1 MEFLAEKI
9 ENINYLNS
17 LHGSSKGWIT
27 KATINKEEGFKQWH
41 YRFKELVTQDLKA
54 MDTYISMNT
63 FYKTYRRIECLKE
76 LRACYIDLDIYNTK
90 FTKEQI
96 MMNLEENYYN
106 QSIPIPN
113 FVMDSGRGL
122 YLIWLINTVPSKA
135 LPLWKAIEEYLYKE
149 LKEFGADRKAL
160 DPTRILRV
168 EGSINSKSNTRVKVL
183 DENNYI
189 YDLREIQK
197 NFLPE
202 LQPSKNK
209 KGRPKKNVYIHRER
223 SLYQARLNDIVKIC
237 ELREYDLRGHRELIL
252 FLYRYYLC
260 YFTEDT
266 EKALQDT
273 LELNNEFIAP
283 LREKEV
289 ISATRSAERVYLK
302 QDKQYKYKNETLIE
316 LLDITEQEQMKLS
329 IIFSKEEYKRRDR
342 EYHKKVDKKKYQEKL
357 KSQGKLTE
365 KEKISQRRQKIK
377 ALLEQGFKQK
387 DICLQLNISK
397 RNCIRDIKYLKEQG
411 LL

>member
-1 MEFLAEKI
+1 MENLAEKI
-9 ENINYLNS
+9 ENLDSLNS
-17 LHGSSKGWIT
+17 LHGNSQGWIT
-27 KATINKEEGFKQWH
+27 KATINEEEGFKQWH
-41 YRFKELVTQDLKA
+41 YRFKELIKQDLKS

-63 FYKTYRRIECLKE
+63 FYKTYRRIDCLKE

-90 FTKEQI
+90 FTKEQVI
-96 MMNLEENYYN
+96 MNLEENYYN

-149 LKEFGADRKAL
+149 LKDFGADRKAL

-168 EGSINSKSNTRVKVL
+168 EGSINSKSNTMVKIL
-183 DENNYI
+183 DENDYI

-209 KGRPKKNVYIHRER
+209 KGRPKKTVYIHRER
-223 SLYQARLNDIVKIC
+223 SLYQARLNDLITIC
-237 ELREYDLRGHRELIL
+237 ELRGYDLRGHRELIL

-273 LELNNEFIAP
+273 LELNSEFIVP

-289 ISATRSAERVYLK
+289 ISATRSAERVYLE

-342 EYHKKVDKKKYQEKL
+342 EYQKKKYQEKL
-357 KSQGKLTE
+357 KKEGKITKQEEL
-365 KEKISQRRQKIK
+365 KILRKKIK
-377 ALLEQGFKQK
+377 TLRAK
-387 DICLQLNISK
+387 
-397 RNCIRDIKYLKEQG
+397 G
-411 LL
+411 LLNKEISEQMNIPIKSLERHITYMRKNGLL

>member
-9 ENINYLNS
+9 ENLEYLNS

-90 FTKEQI
+90 FTKEQVI
-96 MMNLEENYYN
+96 MNLEENYYN

-149 LKEFGADRKAL
+149 LKDFGADRKAL

-209 KGRPKKNVYIHRER
+209 KGRPKKTVYIHRER
-223 SLYQARLNDIVKIC
+223 SLYQARLNDLITIC

-273 LELNNEFIAP
+273 LELNSEFIAP

-342 EYHKKVDKKKYQEKL
+342 EYHIKVDK
-357 KSQGKLTE
+357 
-365 KEKISQRRQKIK
+365 I
-377 ALLEQGFKQK
+377 
-387 DICLQLNISK
+387 
-397 RNCIRDIKYLKEQG
+397 
-411 LL
+411 

>member
-1 MEFLAEKI
+1 MENLAEKI
-9 ENINYLNS
+9 ENLDSLNS
-17 LHGSSKGWIT
+17 LHGNSQGWIT
-27 KATINKEEGFKQWH
+27 KATINEEEGFKQWH
-41 YRFKELVTQDLKA
+41 YRFKELIKQDLNGKN
-54 MDTYISMNT
+54 TYISMNT

-90 FTKEQI
+90 FTKEQV

-149 LKEFGADRKAL
+149 LKDFGADRKAL

-168 EGSINSKSNTRVKVL
+168 EGSINSKSNTKVKVL

-209 KGRPKKNVYIHRER
+209 KGRPKKTVYIHRER
-223 SLYQARLNDIVKIC
+223 SLYQARLNDLITIC

-273 LELNNEFIAP
+273 LELNREFIVP

-289 ISATRSAERVYLK
+289 ISATRSAERVYLE

-342 EYHKKVDKKKYQEKL
+342 EYQKKKYQEKL
-357 KSQGKLTE
+357 KLEGKITKKEEL
-365 KEKISQRRQKIK
+365 KILREKIKTLRAKGFLNKEISEQMNIPIK
-377 ALLEQGFKQK
+377 SLERHITYMRK
-387 DICLQLNISK
+387 N
-397 RNCIRDIKYLKEQG
+397 G

>member
-1 MEFLAEKI
+1 MENLAEKI
-9 ENINYLNS
+9 ENIDYLNS
-17 LHGSSKGWIT
+17 LHGNSQGWIT
-27 KATINKEEGFKQWH
+27 RAEISEEEGFKQWH
-41 YRFKELVTQDLKA
+41 YRFKELIKQDLNGK
-54 MDTYISMNT
+54 DIYISMNT
-63 FYKTYRRIECLKE
+63 FYKTYRRIDCLKE

-90 FTKEQI
+90 FTKEQV

-149 LKEFGADRKAL
+149 LKCFGADRKAL

-168 EGSINSKSNTRVKVL
+168 EGSINSKSNTRVKIL

-209 KGRPKKNVYIHRER
+209 KGRPKKTVYIHRER
-223 SLYQARLNDIVKIC
+223 SLYQARLNDLITIC
-237 ELREYDLRGHRELIL
+237 ELREYDLKGHRELIL

-260 YFTEDT
+260 YSDLRTVYIQIFTLF
-266 EKALQDT
+266 K
-273 LELNNEFIAP
+273 F
-283 LREKEV
+283 
-289 ISATRSAERVYLK
+289 
-302 QDKQYKYKNETLIE
+302 DKNL
-316 LLDITEQEQMKLS
+316 
-329 IIFSKEEYKRRDR
+329 
-342 EYHKKVDKKKYQEKL
+342 KKYNRKTTL
-357 KSQGKLTE
+357 FIVK
-365 KEKISQRRQKIK
+365 
-377 ALLEQGFKQK
+377 
-387 DICLQLNISK
+387 
-397 RNCIRDIKYLKEQG
+397 
-411 LL
+411 

>member
-1 MEFLAEKI
+1 MENLAEKI
-9 ENINYLNS
+9 ENLDSLNS
-17 LHGSSKGWIT
+17 LHGNSQGWIT
-27 KATINKEEGFKQWH
+27 KATINEEEGFKQWH
-41 YRFKELVTQDLKA
+41 YRFKELIKQDLKS

-63 FYKTYRRIECLKE
+63 FYKTYRRIDCLKE

-90 FTKEQI
+90 FTKEQVI
-96 MMNLEENYYN
+96 MNLEENYYN

-149 LKEFGADRKAL
+149 LKDFGADRKAL

-168 EGSINSKSNTRVKVL
+168 EGSINSKSNTMVKIL
-183 DENNYI
+183 DENDYI

-209 KGRPKKNVYIHRER
+209 KGRPKKTVYIHRER
-223 SLYQARLNDIVKIC
+223 SLYQARLNDLITIC
-237 ELREYDLRGHRELIL
+237 KLREYDLRGHRELIL

-273 LELNNEFIAP
+273 LELNSEFIVP

-289 ISATRSAERVYLK
+289 ISATRSAERVYLE

-342 EYHKKVDKKKYQEKL
+342 EYQKKKYQEKL
-357 KSQGKLTE
+357 KKEGKITKQEEL
-365 KEKISQRRQKIK
+365 KILRKKIK
-377 ALLEQGFKQK
+377 TLRAK
-387 DICLQLNISK
+387 
-397 RNCIRDIKYLKEQG
+397 G
-411 LL
+411 LLNKEISEQMNIPIKSLERHITYMRKNGLL

>member
-1 MEFLAEKI
+1 MEILAEKI
-9 ENINYLNS
+9 ENLEYLNS

-27 KATINKEEGFKQWH
+27 KATINEEEGFKQWH

-63 FYKTYRRIECLKE
+63 FYKTYRRIDCLKE

-90 FTKEQI
+90 FTKEQV

-149 LKEFGADRKAL
+149 LKDFGADRKAL

-168 EGSINSKSNTRVKVL
+168 EGSINSKSNTKVKVL

-202 LQPSKNK
+202 LQPSKSK
-209 KGRPKKNVYIHRER
+209 KGRPKKTVYIHRER
-223 SLYQARLNDIVKIC
+223 SLYQARLNDLITIC

-342 EYHKKVDKKKYQEKL
+342 EYQKKKYQEKL
-357 KSQGKLTE
+357 KKEGKITKQEEL
-365 KEKISQRRQKIK
+365 KILRKKIK
-377 ALLEQGFKQK
+377 TLRAK
-387 DICLQLNISK
+387 
-397 RNCIRDIKYLKEQG
+397 G
-411 LL
+411 LLNKEISEQMNIPIKSLERHITYMRKNGLL

>member
-1 MEFLAEKI
+1 MENLAEKI
-9 ENINYLNS
+9 ENLEYLNS

-27 KATINKEEGFKQWH
+27 KATINEEEGFKQWH

-90 FTKEQI
+90 FTKEQVI
-96 MMNLEENYYN
+96 MNLEENYYN

-149 LKEFGADRKAL
+149 LKDFGADRKAL

-168 EGSINSKSNTRVKVL
+168 EGSINSKSNTKVKIL
-183 DENNYI
+183 DENDYI

-209 KGRPKKNVYIHRER
+209 KGRPKKTVYIHRER
-223 SLYQARLNDIVKIC
+223 SLYQARLNDLITIC

-273 LELNNEFIAP
+273 LELNSKFIAP

-329 IIFSKEEYKRRDR
+329 IIFSQEEYKRRDR
-342 EYHKKVDKKKYQEKL
+342 EYQKKKYQEKL
-357 KSQGKLTE
+357 RSQGKLTE
-365 KEKISQRRQKIK
+365 KEKISQRRAKIK
-377 ALLEQGFKQK
+377 DLLAEGLKQK
-387 DICLQLNISK
+387 DICLTLDISK
-397 RNCIRDIKYLKEQG
+397 DTYICDRKYLKEQG

>member
-9 ENINYLNS
+9 ENLEYLNS

-149 LKEFGADRKAL
+149 LKDFGADRKAL

-377 ALLEQGFKQK
+377 ALLEQGFKRK
-387 DICLQLNISK
+387 DICLQLDISIK
-397 RNCIRDIKYLKEQG
+397 TYKRDISFLKEQG
-411 LL
+411 LI

>member
-1 MEFLAEKI
+1 MEILAKKI
-9 ENINYLNS
+9 ENLEYLNS
-17 LHGSSKGWIT
+17 LHGNSQGWIT
-27 KATINKEEGFKQWH
+27 RAEISNEEGFKQWH
-41 YRFKELVTQDLKA
+41 YRFKELIKQDLNGK
-54 MDTYISMNT
+54 DIYISINT
-63 FYKTYRRIECLKE
+63 FYKTYRRIDCLKE

-90 FTKEQI
+90 FTKEQV

-113 FVMDSGRGL
+113 FIMDSGRGL

-149 LKEFGADRKAL
+149 LKDFGADRKAL

-189 YDLREIQK
+189 YDLREIQE

-209 KGRPKKNVYIHRER
+209 KGRPKKTVYIHRER
-223 SLYQARLNDIVKIC
+223 SLYQARINDLITIC

-273 LELNNEFIAP
+273 LELNSEFIAP

-289 ISATRSAERVYLK
+289 ISATRSAERVYLEK
-302 QDKQYKYKNETLIE
+302 DKQYKYKNETLIE

-329 IIFSKEEYKRRDR
+329 IIISKEEYKRRDR
-342 EYHKKVDKKKYQEKL
+342 EYQKKKYQEKL
-357 KSQGKLTE
+357 KKEGKITKQEELNILR
-365 KEKISQRRQKIK
+365 KKIK
-377 ALLEQGFKQK
+377 TLRAK
-387 DICLQLNISK
+387 
-397 RNCIRDIKYLKEQG
+397 G
-411 LL
+411 LLNKEISEQMNIPIKSLERHITYMRKNGLL

>member
-1 MEFLAEKI
+1 MENLAEKI
-9 ENINYLNS
+9 ENLDSLNS
-17 LHGSSKGWIT
+17 LHGNSQGWIT
-27 KATINKEEGFKQWH
+27 KATINEEEGFKQWH
-41 YRFKELVTQDLKA
+41 YRFKELIKQDLNGKN
-54 MDTYISMNT
+54 TYISMNT

-90 FTKEQI
+90 FTKEQVI
-96 MMNLEENYYN
+96 MNLEENYYN

-149 LKEFGADRKAL
+149 LKDFGADRKAL

-209 KGRPKKNVYIHRER
+209 KGRPKKTVYIHRER
-223 SLYQARLNDIVKIC
+223 SLYQARLNDLITIC

-273 LELNNEFIAP
+273 LELNREFIVP

-289 ISATRSAERVYLK
+289 ISATRSAERVYLE

-342 EYHKKVDKKKYQEKL
+342 EYQKKKYQEKL
-357 KSQGKLTE
+357 KLEGKITKKEEL
-365 KEKISQRRQKIK
+365 KILREKIKTLRAKGFLNKEISEQMNIPIK
-377 ALLEQGFKQK
+377 SLERHITYMRK
-387 DICLQLNISK
+387 N
-397 RNCIRDIKYLKEQG
+397 G

>member
-1 MEFLAEKI
+1 MENLAEKI
-9 ENINYLNS
+9 ENLDSLNS
-17 LHGSSKGWIT
+17 LHGNSQGWIT
-27 KATINKEEGFKQWH
+27 KATINEEEGFKQWH
-41 YRFKELVTQDLKA
+41 YRFKELIKQDLEGK
-54 MDTYISMNT
+54 DIYISMNT
-63 FYKTYRRIECLKE
+63 FYKTYRRIDCLKE

-90 FTKEQI
+90 FTKEQV

-149 LKEFGADRKAL
+149 LKDFGADRKAL

-168 EGSINSKSNTRVKVL
+168 EGSINSKSNTMVKIL
-183 DENNYI
+183 DENDYI

-209 KGRPKKNVYIHRER
+209 KGRPKKTVYIHRER
-223 SLYQARLNDIVKIC
+223 SLYQARLNDLITIC
-237 ELREYDLRGHRELIL
+237 KLREYDLRGHRELIL

-273 LELNNEFIAP
+273 LELNSEFIVP

-289 ISATRSAERVYLK
+289 ISATRSAERVYLE

-342 EYHKKVDKKKYQEKL
+342 EYQKKKYQEKL
-357 KSQGKLTE
+357 KKEGKITKQEEL
-365 KEKISQRRQKIK
+365 KILRKKIK
-377 ALLEQGFKQK
+377 TLRAK
-387 DICLQLNISK
+387 
-397 RNCIRDIKYLKEQG
+397 G
-411 LL
+411 LLNKEISEQMNIPIKSLERHITYMRKNGLL

>member
-1 MEFLAEKI
+1 MEILAEKI
-9 ENINYLNS
+9 ENLEYLNS
-17 LHGSSKGWIT
+17 LHGNSQGWIT
-27 KATINKEEGFKQWH
+27 RAEISNEEGFKQWH
-41 YRFKELVTQDLKA
+41 YRFKELIKQDLNGK
-54 MDTYISMNT
+54 DIYISINT
-63 FYKTYRRIECLKE
+63 FYKTYRRIDCLKE

-90 FTKEQI
+90 FTKEQV

-149 LKEFGADRKAL
+149 LKDFGADRKAL

-209 KGRPKKNVYIHRER
+209 KGRPKKTVYIHRER
-223 SLYQARLNDIVKIC
+223 SLYQARINDLITIC

-273 LELNNEFIAP
+273 LELNSEFIAP

-289 ISATRSAERVYLK
+289 ISATRSAERVYLEK
-302 QDKQYKYKNETLIE
+302 DKQYKYKNETLIE

-329 IIFSKEEYKRRDR
+329 IIISKEEYKRRDR
-342 EYHKKVDKKKYQEKL
+342 EYQKKKYQEKL
-357 KSQGKLTE
+357 KKEGKITKQEEL
-365 KEKISQRRQKIK
+365 KILRKKIK
-377 ALLEQGFKQK
+377 TLRAK
-387 DICLQLNISK
+387 
-397 RNCIRDIKYLKEQG
+397 G
-411 LL
+411 LLNKEISEQMNIPIKSLERHITYMRKNGLL